1 MRSNLDIYVFLAHN
15 LKRIQCYCSYF
26 SMMKM
31 QEAGM
36 MERWKDEWWSTI
48 NSCSASTRSSGA
60 QSLGM
65 DSLAGLFYVYVSIAA
80 LSVIVFVSEIFYRR
94 ILADKVHTYMS
105 QLKAIYRRK
114 SHMKKNS

>member
-1 MRSNLDIYVFLAHN
+1 
-15 LKRIQCYCSYF
+15 
-26 SMMKM
+26 MMKM

-48 NSCSASTRSSGA
+48 NSCSASTTSGA

-65 DSLAGLFYVYVSIAA
+65 DSLAGLFYVYVSIAT

-94 ILADKVHTYMS
+94 ILADKVYTYIS
-105 QLKAIYRRK
+105 QLKAIYRKK
-114 SHMKKNS
+114 SHMKTPLITKNK